1 MIRGISSGVIQEK
14 LQEAAGA
21 EFPLVA
27 WGLGYK
33 GPSTYAIWV
42 VTLIVLALGAAIGWF
57 TYHNLFYVGIAVA
70 LAMAVYG
77 GLRGRV
83 KFTLIGVSPRHF
95 IAVDLSHGG
104 KFRPPALQGLS
115 AIQYPRV
122 IEKELSNILHY
133 NLGDGSIQDVR
144 FQNFRHLPDNR
155 NAAYRLR
162 KAVLENV

>member
-1 MIRGISSGVIQEK
+1 MIQGISSRVIQEK
-14 LQEAAGA
+14 LQDAAGA

-33 GPSTYAIWV
+33 GPSTYAIWA

-57 TYHNLFYVGIAVA
+57 TYHSLSYVGVAVG
-70 LAMAVYG
+70 LAMAAHL
-77 GLRGRV
+77 GLRSRLKV
-83 KFTLIGVSPRHF
+83 TLLGVSPRHF
-95 IAVDLSHGG
+95 IAIDVTRGS